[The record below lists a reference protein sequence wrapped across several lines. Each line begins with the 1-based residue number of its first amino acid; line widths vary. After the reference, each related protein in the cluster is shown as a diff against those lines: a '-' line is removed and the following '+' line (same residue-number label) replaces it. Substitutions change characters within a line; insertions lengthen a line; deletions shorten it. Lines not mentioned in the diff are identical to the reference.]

1 MKVDQVIRLLEAG
14 YSKEEIQQ
22 MEQGA
27 QEPQEQ
33 ETTKPEP
40 AAEQPEPKKKEPAAA
55 EQDPASKPEEKG
67 QAAETAPDPETNKRL
82 DGIEAQLKA
91 LVKTIQASN
100 VRRDSY
106 GSAGE
111 DIESQADKAMAA
123 LISHE
128 GKE

>member
-40 AAEQPEPKKKEPAAA
+40 AAEQPEQKTEPAAA
-55 EQDPASKPEEKG
+55 AESKPEEKG
-67 QAAETAPDPETNKRL
+67 PAAETAPDPETNKRL
-82 DGIEAQLKA
+82 DGIEAQLKQ
-91 LVKTIQASN
+91 LVKSIQADN

-106 GSAGE
+106 GSAGTN
-111 DIESQADKAMAA
+111 IETEADKAMAA

>member
-40 AAEQPEPKKKEPAAA
+40 AAEQPEQKTEPAAA
-55 EQDPASKPEEKG
+55 AESKPEEKG
-67 QAAETAPDPETNKRL
+67 PAAETAPDPETNKRL

-91 LVKTIQASN
+91 LVKTMQADN

-106 GSAGE
+106 GSAGT
-111 DIESQADKAMAA
+111 DIDSEADKAMAA
-123 LISHE
+123 LIGHNERSE
-128 GKE
+128 

>member
-1 MKVDQVIRLLEAG
+1 MKIDQVIKLLEAG

-22 MEQGA
+22 MEAGN
-27 QEPQEQ
+27 QEPKEQ

-40 AAEQPEPKKKEPAAA
+40 AAEQPEPEKKPAAA

-67 QAAETAPDPETNKRL
+67 PAAETAPDPETGKRL
-82 DGIEAQLKA
+82 DGIENQLKQ
-91 LVKTIQASN
+91 LVKTIQAGN
-100 VRRDSY
+100 VRRNSY
-106 GSAGE
+106 GSAGD
-111 DIESQADKAMAA
+111 DINTQADKAMAA

>member
-27 QEPQEQ
+27 QESQEQ

-40 AAEQPEPKKKEPAAA
+40 AAEQPEQKTEPAASP
-55 EQDPASKPEEKG
+55 ESKPEEKG
-67 QAAETAPDPETNKRL
+67 PAAETAPDPETGKRL
-82 DGIEAQLKA
+82 DGIEAQLKQ
-91 LVKTIQASN
+91 LVKSIQASN

-111 DIESQADKAMAA
+111 DINSQADKALAA
-123 LISHE
+123 LIQPHE
-128 GKE
+128 TE

>member
-22 MEQGA
+22 MEAGN
-27 QEPQEQ
+27 Q
-33 ETTKPEP
+33 ETTKQEP
-40 AAEQPEPKKKEPAAA
+40 AAEPQEPETEPAAA
-55 EQDPASKPEEKG
+55 EQDPASAPEEKG
-67 QAAETAPDPETNKRL
+67 PAAEPAPDPKTNERL
-82 DGIEAQLKA
+82 DGIEKQLKQ
-91 LVKTIQASN
+91 LIKSIQASN

-106 GSAGE
+106 GGAGD
-111 DIESQADKAMAA
+111 DIETQADKAMAA

>member
-1 MKVDQVIRLLEAG
+1 MKIDQVIRLLEAG

-22 MEQGA
+22 LEAGN
-27 QEPQEQ
+27 QEPKEQ

-40 AAEQPEPKKKEPAAA
+40 AAEQPEQKTEPAAA

-67 QAAETAPDPETNKRL
+67 PAAETAPDPETGKRL
-82 DGIEAQLKA
+82 DGIENQLKQ
-91 LVKTIQASN
+91 LIKTMQANN

-111 DIESQADKAMAA
+111 DINSQADKALAA
-123 LISHE
+123 LIQPHE
-128 GKE
+128 TE

>member
-14 YSKEEIQQ
+14 YSKEEIRQ

-40 AAEQPEPKKKEPAAA
+40 AAEQPEQKPEPAAA
-55 EQDPASKPEEKG
+55 PESKPEEKG
-67 QAAETAPDPETNKRL
+67 PAAETAPDPETNKRL
-82 DGIEAQLKA
+82 DGIESQLKQ
-91 LVKTIQASN
+91 LVKSIQAGN

-106 GSAGE
+106 GSAGT
-111 DIESQADKAMAA
+111 DIETQADKAMAS
-123 LISHE
+123 LIGHNERSE
-128 GKE
+128 

>member
-1 MKVDQVIRLLEAG
+1 MKLDQVIRLLEAG

-22 MEQGA
+22 METGN
-27 QEPQEQ
+27 Q
-33 ETTKPEP
+33 ETAKQEP
-40 AAEQPEPKKKEPAAA
+40 AAEQKEPETEPAAA
-55 EQDPASKPEEKG
+55 EQDPASAPEEKG
-67 QAAETAPDPETNKRL
+67 PAAETAPDPKTNERL
-82 DGIEAQLKA
+82 DGIEKQLKQ
-91 LVKTIQASN
+91 LIKSIQASN

>member
-27 QEPQEQ
+27 QEPREQ

-40 AAEQPEPKKKEPAAA
+40 AAEQPEQKTEPAAA
-55 EQDPASKPEEKG
+55 PESKPEEKG
-67 QAAETAPDPETNKRL
+67 PAAETAPDPETGKRL
-82 DGIEAQLKA
+82 DGIENQLKQ
-91 LVKTIQASN
+91 LIKSIQASN

-111 DIESQADKAMAA
+111 DIDSQADKAMAA

>member
-40 AAEQPEPKKKEPAAA
+40 AAEQPEQKTEPAAA
-55 EQDPASKPEEKG
+55 PESKPEEKG
-67 QAAETAPDPETNKRL
+67 PAAENAPDPETNKRL

-91 LVKTIQASN
+91 LVKTMQADN

-106 GSAGE
+106 GSAGT
-111 DIESQADKAMAA
+111 DIDSEADKAMAA
-123 LISHE
+123 LIGHNERSE
-128 GKE
+128 

>member
-40 AAEQPEPKKKEPAAA
+40 AAEQPEQKTEPAAA
-55 EQDPASKPEEKG
+55 AESKPEEKG
-67 QAAETAPDPETNKRL
+67 PAAETAPDPETNKRL

-91 LVKTIQASN
+91 LVKTMQADN

-106 GSAGE
+106 GNAGT
-111 DIESQADKAMAA
+111 DIDSEADKAMAA
-123 LISHE
+123 LIGHNERSE
-128 GKE
+128 

>member
-22 MEQGA
+22 MDTGN

-40 AAEQPEPKKKEPAAA
+40 AAEQPEQKTEPA
-55 EQDPASKPEEKG
+55 EQAGDQDDKG
-67 QAAETAPDPETNKRL
+67 PAAETAPDPKTNERL
-82 DGIEAQLKA
+82 DGIEKQLKQ
-91 LVKTIQASN
+91 LIKSIQASN

-111 DIESQADKAMAA
+111 DIDKQAENAMAA

>member
-22 MEQGA
+22 MDTGN

-33 ETTKPEP
+33 KTPKPEP
-40 AAEQPEPKKKEPAAA
+40 AAEQPEQKTEPAEPAGN
-55 EQDPASKPEEKG
+55 QDDKG
-67 QAAETAPDPETNKRL
+67 QAAETAPDPKTTERL
-82 DGIEAQLKA
+82 DGIEKQLKQ
-91 LVKTIQASN
+91 LIKSIQASN

-111 DIESQADKAMAA
+111 DIDKQAENAMAA

>member
-40 AAEQPEPKKKEPAAA
+40 AAEQPEQKTEPAAA
-55 EQDPASKPEEKG
+55 PESKPEEKG
-67 QAAETAPDPETNKRL
+67 PAAETAPDPETNKRL
-82 DGIEAQLKA
+82 DGIEAQLKQ
-91 LVKTIQASN
+91 LVKTMQADN

-106 GSAGE
+106 GSAGT
-111 DIESQADKAMAA
+111 DIDSEADKAMAA
-123 LISHE
+123 LIGHYERSE
-128 GKE
+128 

>member
-1 MKVDQVIRLLEAG
+1 MTANEILQLVQAG

-40 AAEQPEPKKKEPAAA
+40 AAEQPEPKKEPAAA

-67 QAAETAPDPETNKRL
+67 PAAETAPDPETGKRL
-82 DGIEAQLKA
+82 DGIEQQLKQ
-91 LVKTIQASN
+91 LIKSIQASN

-111 DIESQADKAMAA
+111 DIDSQADKALAA
-123 LISHE
+123 LIQPHE
-128 GKE
+128 TE

>member
-40 AAEQPEPKKKEPAAA
+40 AAEQPEQKKEPASA

-67 QAAETAPDPETNKRL
+67 PAAETAPDPETNKRL

-91 LVKTIQASN
+91 LVKTMQADN

-111 DIESQADKAMAA
+111 DINSQADKALAA
-123 LISHE
+123 LIQPHE
-128 GKE
+128 TE

>member
-40 AAEQPEPKKKEPAAA
+40 AAEQPEQKKEPAAA

-67 QAAETAPDPETNKRL
+67 PAAETAPDPETNKRL
-82 DGIEAQLKA
+82 DGIEAQLKQ
-91 LVKTIQASN
+91 LVKSIQAEN

-111 DIESQADKAMAA
+111 DINSQADKALAA
-123 LISHE
+123 LIQPHE
-128 GKE
+128 TE

>member
-40 AAEQPEPKKKEPAAA
+40 AAEQPEQKKEPAAA

-67 QAAETAPDPETNKRL
+67 PAAETVPDPETNKRL

-91 LVKTIQASN
+91 LVKTMQADN
-100 VRRDSY
+100 VRRDNY

-111 DIESQADKAMAA
+111 DINSQADKALAA
-123 LISHE
+123 LIQPHE
-128 GKE
+128 TE

>member
-22 MEQGA
+22 MDQGD
-27 QEPQEQ
+27 Q
-33 ETTKPEP
+33 ETTKQEPVAEPQEPET
-40 AAEQPEPKKKEPAAA
+40 EPAAA
-55 EQDPASKPEEKG
+55 EAEPASAPEEKG
-67 QAAETAPDPETNKRL
+67 PAAETAPDPKTNERL
-82 DGIEAQLKA
+82 DGIEKQLKQ
-91 LVKTIQASN
+91 LIKSIQASN

>member
-14 YSKEEIQQ
+14 YSKEEIHQ
-22 MEQGA
+22 MDTGN
-27 QEPQEQ
+27 QEPQEQKQ

-40 AAEQPEPKKKEPAAA
+40 AAEQPEQKTEPAEPAGN
-55 EQDPASKPEEKG
+55 QDDKG
-67 QAAETAPDPETNKRL
+67 PAAETAPDPKTNERL
-82 DGIEAQLKA
+82 DGIENQLKQ
-91 LVKTIQASN
+91 LIKSIQASN

-111 DIESQADKAMAA
+111 DIDKQAENALAS

-128 GKE
+128 RKE

>member
-27 QEPQEQ
+27 QEA
-33 ETTKPEP
+33 KNPEP
-40 AAEQPEPKKKEPAAA
+40 AAEQKEPETEPAAA
-55 EQDPASKPEEKG
+55 AEEQSSTPEEQNG
-67 QAAETAPDPETNKRL
+67 PAAGSAPDPETGKRL
-82 DGIEAQLKA
+82 DGIEQQLKQ
-91 LVKTIQASN
+91 LIKSIQVNN

-106 GSAGE
+106 GNSGD
-111 DIESQADKAMAA
+111 DIDTQAEKAMAA

>member
-40 AAEQPEPKKKEPAAA
+40 AAEQPEQKTEPAAA
-55 EQDPASKPEEKG
+55 PESKPEEKG
-67 QAAETAPDPETNKRL
+67 PAAETAPDPETNKRL
-82 DGIEAQLKA
+82 DGIEAQLKQ
-91 LVKTIQASN
+91 LVKTMQADN

-106 GSAGE
+106 GSAGT
-111 DIESQADKAMAA
+111 DIDSEADKAMAA
-123 LISHE
+123 LIGHNERSE
-128 GKE
+128 

>member
-22 MEQGA
+22 MD
-27 QEPQEQ
+27 QEKQEAP
-33 ETTKPEP
+33 KPEP
-40 AAEQPEPKKKEPAAA
+40 AAEKPEPKTEPAAA

-67 QAAETAPDPETNKRL
+67 PAAETALDPETGKRL
-82 DGIEAQLKA
+82 DGIENQLKQ
-91 LVKTIQASN
+91 LIKSIQASN

-111 DIESQADKAMAA
+111 DLESQADKALAA
-123 LISHE
+123 LIQPHE
-128 GKE
+128 TE

>member
-40 AAEQPEPKKKEPAAA
+40 AAEQPEQKTEPAAA
-55 EQDPASKPEEKG
+55 ESKPEEKG
-67 QAAETAPDPETNKRL
+67 PAAETAPDPETNKRL

-91 LVKTIQASN
+91 LVKTMQADN

-106 GSAGE
+106 GSAGT
-111 DIESQADKAMAA
+111 DIDSEADKAMAA
-123 LISHE
+123 LIGHNERSE
-128 GKE
+128 